1 MKIRISY
8 LWTQRGSSQCLNWL
22 DISFFSKKNIS
33 KSTPC
38 HPENCRS
45 NLAINFDRKISIFT
59 TLYNWKL
66 DFKWHYDIFF
76 IILIISKMINK
87 SCAILYINKN
97 ISVQL
102 YNFES
107 VKNSELESKDLNYF
121 ELLNLKFGKYL

>member
-1 MKIRISY
+1 
-8 LWTQRGSSQCLNWL
+8 
-22 DISFFSKKNIS
+22 
-33 KSTPC
+33 
-38 HPENCRS
+38 
-45 NLAINFDRKISIFT
+45 
-59 TLYNWKL
+59 
-66 DFKWHYDIFF
+66 
-76 IILIISKMINK
+76 MINK